1 MSPVRRTTAAA
12 PPPPPPEGE
21 LLDIFNLSSYA
32 GGKTIPEGDYAVE
45 FIAQEYQSINQS
57 GQAVG
62 KPRVGVM
69 LVCYPRAGGDPIE
82 QFVSLGTK
90 AILSWVPTS
99 TGKGFAKRAGGP
111 GLPPTNKSNW
121 VLLLDSMVQCGLPV
135 ETLKG
140 NDFTA
145 LDGVWMHIK
154 PMPEPEERKS
164 FRTQAATGEAGGED
178 EVRGNGLIPICT
190 EILQGGAPWEGGGGF
205 DTSAPAPTTAA
216 KPIARRAPA
225 AAPVAAAPAAPARR
239 GPVAVAAT
247 PAIEEAG
254 DDEESLEAAAQ
265 GCIADVLLKDEFKH
279 GLKRMRLRMETH
291 GVANQKYDEVTATEI
306 LKTFFSDEKALAN
319 ILGTIG
325 YVLKGSGPQQEVV
338 PAA

>member
-45 FIAQEYQSINQS
+45 FIAQEHQSINQS

-140 NDFTA
+140 NDFTV

-205 DTSAPAPTTAA
+205 DTAAPAPAAA

-225 AAPVAAAPAAPARR
+225 AAPVAAAPTAPARR
-239 GPVAVAAT
+239 PALVPTAAPV
-247 PAIEEAG
+247 EEAAG
-254 DDEESLEAAAQ
+254 DDDL
-265 GCIADVLLKDEFKH
+265 ADVALQCIGDVLTLPQFAN
-279 GLKRMRLRMETH
+279 GLKRMKLRMEVH
-291 GVANQKYDEVTATEI
+291 GVAIKKYDEQTATDI
-306 LKTFFSDEKALAN
+306 TNAYFSGNDEA
-319 ILGTIG
+319 LGTLLGSID
-325 YVLKGSGPQQEVV
+325 YKLKGVGPQMEVV
-338 PAA
+338 PA